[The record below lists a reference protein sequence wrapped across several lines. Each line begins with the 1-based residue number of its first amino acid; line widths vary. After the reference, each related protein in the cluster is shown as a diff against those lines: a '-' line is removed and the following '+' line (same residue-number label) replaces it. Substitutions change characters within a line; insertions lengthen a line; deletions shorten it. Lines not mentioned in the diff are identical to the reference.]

1 MKRLH
6 YCQHVSFEGLG
17 SIATWAEAAGFQ
29 ISGTRFYRNDP
40 LPVVDD
46 LEWLVIMGGPMNI
59 YEEATHPWLRDE
71 KKIIHQAIERG
82 KTVLG
87 ICLGAQLIADV
98 LGAAVKANRNRE
110 IGWFPIYKTT
120 AAEKVRVAAAL
131 PDGLPVLHWH
141 GDTFDLPG
149 GAVHLAKSEACEH
162 QGFVLNQR
170 VVGLQFHLE
179 ATPQSLE
186 QLIVHCRSEIDGSL
200 YVQNPAVM
208 LADPTRFTAANKAMD
223 RLLDELNHP

>member
-6 YCQHVSFEGLG
+6 YFQHVPFEGLG
-17 SIATWAEAAGFQ
+17 SIAIWAEAAAFQ
-29 ISGTRFYRNDP
+29 IGVTRFFRSDP

-46 LEWLVIMGGPMNI
+46 LDWLVIMGGPMNI
-59 YEEATHPWLRDE
+59 YDEAAHAWLRDE
-71 KKIIHQAIERG
+71 KKFILQAIERG

-98 LGAAVKANRNRE
+98 LGAAVKPSRNRE
-110 IGWFPIYKTT
+110 IGWFPIYKT
-120 AAEKVRVAAAL
+120 AAAKKARLAAAL

-141 GDTFDLPG
+141 GDTFELPS
-149 GAVHLAKSEACEH
+149 GAVHLLKSDACEN
-162 QGFVLNQR
+162 QGFMVKHC

-186 QLIVHCRSEIDGSL
+186 RLIFHCGDEIDGSP
-200 YVQNPAVM
+200 YVQDPATMLANPA
-208 LADPTRFTAANKAMD
+208 RFTAANKAMD
-223 RLLDELNHP
+223 RLLDELNQG